1 MNYCFPLFLLTFLS
15 YLSNCMAVNYCPLR
29 ETATTKL
36 DALRSKNFY
45 ECPGNLPKHY
55 SECCNDNKCCPS
67 LTTSIYEIDQNLALM
82 IAITVTIV
90 SLVFAIFLVVCCFC
104 PTCPLYNSCK
114 MRYTRDYAGCA
125 HKMGETPLYS
135 SMMPCESPVG
145 STVVIAHP
153 LRDKPNGYINDNKAK
168 EAAV

>member
-1 MNYCFPLFLLTFLS
+1 MNCFVLLIFTFFA
-15 YLSNCMAVNYCPLR
+15 YLSVSNAITYCPLR

-36 DALRSKNFY
+36 DATKTKNYY
-45 ECPGNLPKHY
+45 ECPGHLPKHY
-55 SECCNDNKCCPS
+55 SECCNDNRCCPS
-67 LTTSIYEIDQNLALM
+67 LTTSIYEIDQNLAFM
-82 IAITVTIV
+82 IAVTVSMVCLIFA
-90 SLVFAIFLVVCCFC
+90 VFLLICCFC

-114 MRYTRDYAGCA
+114 IRYTRDYAGCA

-135 SMMPCESPVG
+135 SMMPCDSPLG